1 MRPRSTSQS
10 QKAADT
16 AAEVSGL
23 LGVLFGRAQAKA
35 PAGPVSASQTRA
47 LVAIE
52 RLEGGNLRALGQA
65 LGSSAPATSR
75 LCDRLEAAGLIE
87 RRLSTASRRELE
99 LSLSRQGRALLDEV
113 RRREMSELQPVLG
126 AMPPEAL
133 DHLAKGLAAFREAA
147 AAAVDGATEDVR
159 RTVAQDPTDEPRL
172 RIARPA

>member
-1 MRPRSTSQS
+1 MRPGSTSPS

-99 LSLSRQGRALLDEV
+99 LYLSRQGRALLDEV
-113 RRREMSELQPVLG
+113 RRREMHELQPVLG
-126 AMPPEAL
+126 AMAPEAL
-133 DHLAKGLAAFREAA
+133 EHLAKGLIAFREAA
-147 AAAVDGATEDVR
+147 AGAVDGATEDVR
-159 RTVAQDPTDEPRL
+159 RTAPRDPVDEPRL